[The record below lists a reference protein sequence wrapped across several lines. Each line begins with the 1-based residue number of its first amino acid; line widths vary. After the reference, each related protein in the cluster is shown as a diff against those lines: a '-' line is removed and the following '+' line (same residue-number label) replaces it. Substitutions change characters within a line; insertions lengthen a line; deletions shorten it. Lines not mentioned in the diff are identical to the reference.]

1 MAAQEACKVDRE
13 ERIRAI
19 NNMVDMTMQ
28 ATMTDLHDMD
38 LLKINIPLV
47 LLLEGIHA
55 AGLLLKCAVLHAK
68 TSMTDAVLR
77 LRTHT
82 LKGHRIK
89 LLHIHRIDRARH
101 DRQCKPSI

>member
-28 ATMTDLHDMD
+28 STMTDLYD

-55 AGLLLKCAVLHAK
+55 AVLLLLKCAVLHAK
-68 TSMTDAVLR
+68 ISMTDAVLR

-82 LKGHRIK
+82 LKDHRIK
-89 LLHIHRIDRARH
+89 MLHIHRIDRARH